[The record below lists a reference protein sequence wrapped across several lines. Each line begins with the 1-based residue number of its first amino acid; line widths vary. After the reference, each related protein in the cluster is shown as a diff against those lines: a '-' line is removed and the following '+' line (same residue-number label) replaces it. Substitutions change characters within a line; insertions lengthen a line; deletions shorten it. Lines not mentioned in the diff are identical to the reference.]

1 MGVFPVFLIAQMVPN
16 RATHHIFKVAFYPSV
31 AKLKNEICLHEY
43 VLLIQSIAAAFQM
56 LRDTQK
62 RKYSILLINIDT
74 SL

>member
-1 MGVFPVFLIAQMVPN
+1 MGVFHVFLIAQIVPN
-16 RATHHIFKVAFYPSV
+16 RATHHIFKVAFYPGV
-31 AKLKNEICLHEY
+31 ATLKNEVCLHEY
-43 VLLIQSIAAAFQM
+43 VLLIQFIEAAFQI